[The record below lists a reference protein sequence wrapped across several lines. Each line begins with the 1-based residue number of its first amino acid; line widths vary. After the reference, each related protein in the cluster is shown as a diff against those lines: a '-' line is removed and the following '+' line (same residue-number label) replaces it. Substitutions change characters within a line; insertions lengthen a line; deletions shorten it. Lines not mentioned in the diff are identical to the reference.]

1 VRGYEAIDPI
11 RPQIWG
17 NDSVEWFYQQ
27 DTVMFVASKHALLT
41 KGFPKP
47 KTIIHQQ
54 LYEQVL
60 QMKPSLGM
68 LARDLPGAVR
78 RSIRYHLGLR

>member
-1 VRGYEAIDPI
+1 
-11 RPQIWG
+11 
-17 NDSVEWFYQQ
+17 VEWFYQQ